1 MDPQIVNRTLDA
13 VYPVVFI
20 DAINIKVQRW
30 HLSEVYRQNVLCGTV
45 GNCLTRTSS
54 AQTGRISRIV
64 SLTAVAIVAVVA
76 LLAPLSVRVFRLP
89 VPAIVLEILLGVIV
103 GPQVLGWVSMDAA
116 LQVLSTIGLS
126 FLLLLAGLE
135 IEVRRLRGPL
145 LRRASGAFVVSFALA
160 VAMGVALGM
169 SGLAQSPVLMAV
181 ILSATGL
188 GIILPVL
195 KDAGIVETRAGQ
207 VIVAGASIAEVVP
220 IVLLSLLFSEDT
232 SVGIG
237 ARLTLLAAFL
247 GFTGVVIVVVL
258 GLERARTVCKTL
270 LDLQDTTAEIRVR
283 GTMALLLVFASLA
296 AAFGLESILGAFLAG
311 AALTLLDRDDDM
323 THTQFYTK
331 LHAVGFGV
339 FIPFF
344 FVATGVSLDVRALLD
359 HASSLAKIPVF
370 VVALLIVRALPAV
383 FYRPLLGHRRNVLAA
398 GLLQATSL
406 SIPVV
411 AGGIGV
417 ELGLLEPANFAALVA
432 AGLLSV
438 IVFPRLAVLLLTRGA
453 TESGPSDVCADDG
466 TNDGRCP
473 PVEPSREN
481 DDHPRPSP

>member
-1 MDPQIVNRTLDA
+1 M
-13 VYPVVFI
+13 
-20 DAINIKVQRW
+20 
-30 HLSEVYRQNVLCGTV
+30 
-45 GNCLTRTSS
+45 
-54 AQTGRISRIV
+54 
-64 SLTAVAIVAVVA
+64 VAIVSVIA
-76 LLAPLSVRVFRLP
+76 LLSPLSVKVLRLP

-103 GPQVLGWVSMDAA
+103 GPQVLGWVHMDAA

-135 IEVRRLRGPL
+135 IDVRQLRGPL

-160 VAMGVALGM
+160 VVVGVGLGM
-169 SGLAQSPVLMAV
+169 MGLAQSPLLMAV

-207 VIVAGASIAEVVP
+207 VIVAGASIAEIVP

-232 SVGIG
+232 SVGVG
-237 ARLTLLAAFL
+237 AKLTLLAAFL

-258 GLERARTVCKTL
+258 GLERARTVCRTL

-296 AAFGLESILGAFLAG
+296 SAFGLESILGAFLAG

-344 FVATGVSLDVRALLD
+344 FVATGVSLDVRALFD
-359 HASSLAKIPVF
+359 DVSSLAKIPVF
-370 VVALLIVRALPAV
+370 VAALLIVRALPAI
-383 FYRPLLGHRRNVLAA
+383 FYRPLLGGSRDILAA

-417 ELGLLEPANFAALVA
+417 ELGLLQPANYAALVA

-438 IVFPRLAVLLLTRGA
+438 IVFPRLAVLLLARGA
-453 TESGPSDVCADDG
+453 NESALPDVGADDSPNG
-466 TNDGRCP
+466 GCSP
-473 PVEPSREN
+473 PVEPRRES
-481 DDHPRPSP
+481 DDQPRPST

>member
-1 MDPQIVNRTLDA
+1 M
-13 VYPVVFI
+13 
-20 DAINIKVQRW
+20 
-30 HLSEVYRQNVLCGTV
+30 
-45 GNCLTRTSS
+45 
-54 AQTGRISRIV
+54 
-64 SLTAVAIVAVVA
+64 TAVAIVSVVA
-76 LLAPLSVRVFRLP
+76 LLAPLSVRVLRLP

-103 GPQVLGWVSMDAA
+103 GPQVLGWVHMDAA
-116 LQVLSTIGLS
+116 LVVLSTIGLS

-135 IEVRRLRGPL
+135 IDVRHLRGPL

-160 VAMGVALGM
+160 VAVGVGLGM
-169 SGLAQSPVLMAV
+169 LGLAQSPVLIAV

-220 IVLLSLLFSEDT
+220 IVLLSLLFSEDP
-232 SVGIG
+232 SVGVG
-237 ARLTLLAAFL
+237 AKLTLLAAFL
-247 GFTGVVIVVVL
+247 GFTGVVIAVVL
-258 GLERARTVCKTL
+258 GLERARTVCRTL

-283 GTMALLLVFASLA
+283 GTVALLLVFASLA
-296 AAFGLESILGAFLAG
+296 SAFGLESILGAFLAG

-323 THTQFYTK
+323 THTQLYTK

-344 FVATGVSLDVRALLD
+344 FVATGVSLDVRALMD
-359 HASSLAKIPVF
+359 HGSSLVKIPLF
-370 VVALLIVRALPAV
+370 VVALLVVRALPAIL
-383 FYRPLLGHRRNVLAA
+383 YRPLLGSGRDVLAA

-406 SIPVV
+406 SIPLV

-417 ELGLLEPANFAALVA
+417 ELGLLQPANYAALVA

-438 IVFPRLAVLLLTRGA
+438 VIFPRLAVLLLERSA
-453 TESGPSDVCADDG
+453 KESA
-466 TNDGRCP
+466 P
-473 PVEPSREN
+473 P
-481 DDHPRPSP
+481 DHSP

>member
-1 MDPQIVNRTLDA
+1 M
-13 VYPVVFI
+13 
-20 DAINIKVQRW
+20 
-30 HLSEVYRQNVLCGTV
+30 
-45 GNCLTRTSS
+45 
-54 AQTGRISRIV
+54 
-64 SLTAVAIVAVVA
+64 TAVALVSVVA
-76 LLAPLSVRVFRLP
+76 LVSPLSVRLLRLP
-89 VPAIVLEILLGVIV
+89 LPAIVLEILLGVIV
-103 GPQVLGWVSMDAA
+103 GPQMLGWVHMDAE

-135 IEVRRLRGPL
+135 IDVRQLRGPV
-145 LRRASGAFVVSFALA
+145 LRRASGAFVVSFVLA
-160 VAMGVALGM
+160 VAVGAGLGIL
-169 SGLAQSPVLMAV
+169 GLARSPVLMAV

-207 VIVAGASIAEVVP
+207 VIVAGASIAEIVP
-220 IVLLSLLFSEDT
+220 IILLSLLFSEDT
-232 SVGIG
+232 SAGLGVK
-237 ARLTLLAAFL
+237 LTLLAAFL
-247 GFTGVVIVVVL
+247 GFTGAVIVVVL
-258 GLERARTVCKTL
+258 GLERAHTVCKTL

-283 GTMALLLVFASLA
+283 GTVALLLVFASLA
-296 AAFGLESILGAFLAG
+296 TAFGLESILGAFLAG

-344 FVATGVSLDVRALLD
+344 FVATGVSLDVRALVD
-359 HASSLAKIPVF
+359 QVSSLAKIPVF
-370 VVALLIVRALPAV
+370 LVALLVVRALPAI
-383 FYRPLLGHRRNVLAA
+383 FYRPLLGHRRDVVAV

-417 ELGLLEPANFAALVA
+417 ELGLMQPANYAALVA

-438 IVFPRLAVLLLTRGA
+438 IAFPRLAVLLLARGA
-453 TESGPSDVCADDG
+453 KETELPGVRASDSLTG
-466 TNDGRCP
+466 GRCP
-473 PVEPSREN
+473 PVEPSREG
-481 DDHPRPSP
+481 DDRPHPGP

>member
-1 MDPQIVNRTLDA
+1 MEPCRQL
-13 VYPVVFI
+13 YFE
-20 DAINIKVQRW
+20 VQYAHR
-30 HLSEVYRQNVLCGTV
+30 SCGTA
-45 GNCLTRTSS
+45 RKDP
-54 AQTGRISRIV
+54 RIV
-64 SLTAVAIVAVVA
+64 SLTVVAIVAVVA
-76 LLAPLSVRVFRLP
+76 LLSPLSVKVLRLP

-103 GPQVLGWVSMDAA
+103 GPQVLGWVHMDAA

-135 IEVRRLRGPL
+135 IDVRQLKGPV
-145 LRRASGAFVVSFALA
+145 LRRASGAFVVSFVLA
-160 VAMGVALGM
+160 VAVGVGLGM
-169 SGLAQSPVLMAV
+169 LGLARSPVLMAV

-207 VIVAGASIAEVVP
+207 VIVAGASIAEIVP
-220 IVLLSLLFSEDT
+220 IILLSLLFSEDT
-232 SVGIG
+232 SAGVG
-237 ARLTLLAAFL
+237 AKLTLLAAFL
-247 GFTGVVIVVVL
+247 GFTGAVIVVVL
-258 GLERARTVCKTL
+258 GLERAHTVCKTL

-283 GTMALLLVFASLA
+283 GTVALLLVFASLA
-296 AAFGLESILGAFLAG
+296 TAFGLESILGAFLAG
-311 AALTLLDRDDDM
+311 AALTMLDRDDDM

-344 FVATGVSLDVRALLD
+344 FVATGVSLDVRALVD
-359 HASSLAKIPVF
+359 QVSSLAKIPVF
-370 VVALLIVRALPAV
+370 LVALLVVRALPAV
-383 FYRPLLGHRRNVLAA
+383 FYRPLLGQSRDVVAV

-417 ELGLLEPANFAALVA
+417 ELGLMQPANYAALVA

-438 IVFPRLAVLLLTRGA
+438 IVFPRLAVLLLARGTKEPA
-453 TESGPSDVCADDG
+453 PSDVRAHDDL
-466 TNDGRCP
+466 DDA
-473 PVEPSREN
+473 VEPSREI
-481 DDHPRPSP
+481 DDRPRPNP

>member
-1 MDPQIVNRTLDA
+1 MDTYLSAHFAWGTAR
-13 VYPVVFI
+13 
-20 DAINIKVQRW
+20 KVP
-30 HLSEVYRQNVLCGTV
+30 H
-45 GNCLTRTSS
+45 
-54 AQTGRISRIV
+54 IV
-64 SLTAVAIVAVVA
+64 SLTAVAIVSVVA
-76 LLAPLSVRVFRLP
+76 LLAPLSVRVFRLA
-89 VPAIVLEILLGVIV
+89 VPAIVLEILLGIIL
-103 GPQVLGWVSMDAA
+103 GPQVLGWLHMDAA
-116 LQVLSTIGLS
+116 LQVMSTIGLS

-135 IEVRRLRGPL
+135 IDVRLLRGAL
-145 LRRASGAFVVSFALA
+145 LRRAAGAFAVSFALA
-160 VAMGVALGM
+160 VGVGVSLGM
-169 SGLAQSPVLMAV
+169 LGLARSPVLMAL

-232 SVGIG
+232 SVGLG

-247 GFTGVVIVVVL
+247 GFTGVVITVVL
-258 GLERARTVCKTL
+258 GLERARTLCKTM

-296 AAFGLESILGAFLAG
+296 TAFGLESILGAFLAG
-311 AALTLLDRDDDM
+311 TALTLLDRDDDM

-344 FVATGVSLDVRALLD
+344 FVATGVSLDIRALVD

-370 VVALLIVRALPAV
+370 LVALLIVRALPAIV
-383 FYRPLLGHRRNVLAA
+383 YRPLLAGGRDVLAA

-417 ELGLLEPANFAALVA
+417 ELGLLEPANYAALVA

-438 IVFPRLAVLLLTRGA
+438 IVFPRLAVFLLARGA
-453 TESGPSDVCADDG
+453 EASAPGVRADGSLSGDD
-466 TNDGRCP
+466 R
-473 PVEPSREN
+473 
-481 DDHPRPSP
+481 PRPGP

>member
-1 MDPQIVNRTLDA
+1 MEPCRQL
-13 VYPVVFI
+13 YFE
-20 DAINIKVQRW
+20 VQYAHR
-30 HLSEVYRQNVLCGTV
+30 SCGTA
-45 GNCLTRTSS
+45 RKDPH
-54 AQTGRISRIV
+54 IV
-64 SLTAVAIVAVVA
+64 SLTVVAIVAVVA
-76 LLAPLSVRVFRLP
+76 LLSPLSVKVLRLP

-103 GPQVLGWVSMDAA
+103 GPQVLGWVHMDAA

-135 IEVRRLRGPL
+135 IDVRQLKGPV
-145 LRRASGAFVVSFALA
+145 LRRASGAFVVSFVLA
-160 VAMGVALGM
+160 VAVGVGLGM
-169 SGLAQSPVLMAV
+169 LGLARSPVLMAV

-207 VIVAGASIAEVVP
+207 VIVAGASIAEIVP
-220 IVLLSLLFSEDT
+220 IILLSLLFSEDT
-232 SVGIG
+232 SAGVG
-237 ARLTLLAAFL
+237 AKLTLLAAFL
-247 GFTGVVIVVVL
+247 GFTGAVIVVVL
-258 GLERARTVCKTL
+258 GLERAHTVCKTL

-283 GTMALLLVFASLA
+283 GTVALLLVFASLA
-296 AAFGLESILGAFLAG
+296 TAFGLESILGAFLAG
-311 AALTLLDRDDDM
+311 AALTMLDRDDDM

-344 FVATGVSLDVRALLD
+344 FVATGVSLDVRALVD
-359 HASSLAKIPVF
+359 QVSSLAKIPVF
-370 VVALLIVRALPAV
+370 LVALLVVRALPAV
-383 FYRPLLGHRRNVLAA
+383 FYRPLLGQSRDVVAV

-417 ELGLLEPANFAALVA
+417 ELGLMQPANYAALVA

-438 IVFPRLAVLLLTRGA
+438 IVFPRLAVLLLARGTKEPA
-453 TESGPSDVCADDG
+453 PSDVRAHDDL
-466 TNDGRCP
+466 DDA
-473 PVEPSREN
+473 VEPSREI
-481 DDHPRPSP
+481 DDRPRPNP

>member
-1 MDPQIVNRTLDA
+1 MDPQIFNRTLDA

-30 HLSEVYRQNVLCGTV
+30 HLSEVYRQNVLHGTV
-45 GNCLTRTSS
+45 GNCLTRTST

-135 IEVRRLRGPL
+135 IDVRRLRGPL

-359 HASSLAKIPVF
+359 HVSSLAKIPVF

-411 AGGIGV
+411 AGGIAV
-417 ELGLLEPANFAALVA
+417 ELGLLEQANYAALVA

-453 TESGPSDVCADDG
+453 TESGPSDVGA
-466 TNDGRCP
+466 NDGRCP

>member
-1 MDPQIVNRTLDA
+1 M
-13 VYPVVFI
+13 
-20 DAINIKVQRW
+20 
-30 HLSEVYRQNVLCGTV
+30 
-45 GNCLTRTSS
+45 
-54 AQTGRISRIV
+54 
-64 SLTAVAIVAVVA
+64 TAVALVSVVA
-76 LLAPLSVRVFRLP
+76 LVSPLSVRLLRLP
-89 VPAIVLEILLGVIV
+89 LPAIVLEILLGVIV
-103 GPQVLGWVSMDAA
+103 GPQILGWVHMDAA

-135 IEVRRLRGPL
+135 IDVRQLRGPV
-145 LRRASGAFVVSFALA
+145 LRRASGAFVVSFVLA
-160 VAMGVALGM
+160 VAVGAGLGIL
-169 SGLAQSPVLMAV
+169 GLARSPVLMAV

-207 VIVAGASIAEVVP
+207 VIVAGASIAEIVP
-220 IVLLSLLFSEDT
+220 IILLSLLFSEDT
-232 SVGIG
+232 SAGLGVK
-237 ARLTLLAAFL
+237 LTLLAAFL
-247 GFTGVVIVVVL
+247 GFTGAVIVVVL
-258 GLERARTVCKTL
+258 GLERAHTVCKTL

-283 GTMALLLVFASLA
+283 GTVALLLVFASLA
-296 AAFGLESILGAFLAG
+296 TAFGLESILGAFLAG

-344 FVATGVSLDVRALLD
+344 FVATGVSLDVRALVD
-359 HASSLAKIPVF
+359 QVSSLAKIPVF
-370 VVALLIVRALPAV
+370 LVALLVVRALPAI
-383 FYRPLLGHRRNVLAA
+383 FYRPLLGHRRDVVAV

-417 ELGLLEPANFAALVA
+417 ELGLMQPANYAALVA

-438 IVFPRLAVLLLTRGA
+438 IAFPRLAVLLLARGA
-453 TESGPSDVCADDG
+453 KETELPGVRASDSLTG
-466 TNDGRCP
+466 GRCP
-473 PVEPSREN
+473 PVEPSREG
-481 DDHPRPSP
+481 DDRPHPGP

>member
-1 MDPQIVNRTLDA
+1 M
-13 VYPVVFI
+13 
-20 DAINIKVQRW
+20 
-30 HLSEVYRQNVLCGTV
+30 
-45 GNCLTRTSS
+45 
-54 AQTGRISRIV
+54 
-64 SLTAVAIVAVVA
+64 
-76 LLAPLSVRVFRLP
+76 
-89 VPAIVLEILLGVIV
+89 
-103 GPQVLGWVSMDAA
+103 LGWVHMDAA

-135 IEVRRLRGPL
+135 IDVRQLRGPV
-145 LRRASGAFVVSFALA
+145 LRRASGAFVVSFVLA
-160 VAMGVALGM
+160 VAVGAGLGIL
-169 SGLAQSPVLMAV
+169 GLARSPVLMAV

-207 VIVAGASIAEVVP
+207 VIVAGASIAEIVP
-220 IVLLSLLFSEDT
+220 IILLSLLFSEDT
-232 SVGIG
+232 SAGLGVK
-237 ARLTLLAAFL
+237 LTLLAAFL
-247 GFTGVVIVVVL
+247 GFTGAVIVVVL
-258 GLERARTVCKTL
+258 GLERAHTVCKTL

-283 GTMALLLVFASLA
+283 GTVALLLVFASLA
-296 AAFGLESILGAFLAG
+296 TAFGLESILGAFLAG

-344 FVATGVSLDVRALLD
+344 FVATGVSLDVRALVD
-359 HASSLAKIPVF
+359 QVSSLAKIPVF
-370 VVALLIVRALPAV
+370 LVALLVVRALPAI
-383 FYRPLLGHRRNVLAA
+383 FYRPLLGHRRDVVAV

-417 ELGLLEPANFAALVA
+417 ELGLMQPANYAALVA

-438 IVFPRLAVLLLTRGA
+438 IAFPRLAVLLLARGA
-453 TESGPSDVCADDG
+453 KETELPGVRASDSLTG
-466 TNDGRCP
+466 GRCP
-473 PVEPSREN
+473 PVEPSREG
-481 DDHPRPSP
+481 DDRPHPGP

>member
-1 MDPQIVNRTLDA
+1 M
-13 VYPVVFI
+13 
-20 DAINIKVQRW
+20 
-30 HLSEVYRQNVLCGTV
+30 
-45 GNCLTRTSS
+45 
-54 AQTGRISRIV
+54 
-64 SLTAVAIVAVVA
+64 VAIVAVVA
-76 LLAPLSVRVFRLP
+76 LLSPLSVKVLRLP

-103 GPQVLGWVSMDAA
+103 GPQVLGWVHMDAA

-135 IEVRRLRGPL
+135 IDVRQLKGPV
-145 LRRASGAFVVSFALA
+145 LRRASGAFVVSFVLA
-160 VAMGVALGM
+160 VAVGVGLGM
-169 SGLAQSPVLMAV
+169 LGLARSPVLMAV

-207 VIVAGASIAEVVP
+207 VIVAGASIAEIVP
-220 IVLLSLLFSEDT
+220 IILLSLLFSEDT
-232 SVGIG
+232 SAGVG
-237 ARLTLLAAFL
+237 AKLTLLAAFL
-247 GFTGVVIVVVL
+247 GFTGAVIVVVL
-258 GLERARTVCKTL
+258 GLERAHTVCKTL

-283 GTMALLLVFASLA
+283 GTVALLLVFASLA
-296 AAFGLESILGAFLAG
+296 TAFGLESILGAFLAG
-311 AALTLLDRDDDM
+311 AALTMLDRDDDM

-344 FVATGVSLDVRALLD
+344 FVATGVSLDVRALVD
-359 HASSLAKIPVF
+359 QVSSLAKIPVF
-370 VVALLIVRALPAV
+370 LIALLVVRALPAV
-383 FYRPLLGHRRNVLAA
+383 FYRPLLGQSRDVVAV

-417 ELGLLEPANFAALVA
+417 ELGLMQPANYAALVA

-438 IVFPRLAVLLLTRGA
+438 IVFPRLAVLLLERGTKEPA
-453 TESGPSDVCADDG
+453 PSDVRAHDGLDDAV
-466 TNDGRCP
+466 DPR
-473 PVEPSREN
+473 RES
-481 DDHPRPSP
+481 DDRPRPNP

>member
-1 MDPQIVNRTLDA
+1 M
-13 VYPVVFI
+13 
-20 DAINIKVQRW
+20 
-30 HLSEVYRQNVLCGTV
+30 
-45 GNCLTRTSS
+45 
-54 AQTGRISRIV
+54 
-64 SLTAVAIVAVVA
+64 TAVAIVSVVA
-76 LLAPLSVRVFRLP
+76 LLSPLGVRVLRLP

-135 IEVRRLRGPL
+135 IDVHQLRGPL

-160 VAMGVALGM
+160 VAVGVGLGM
-169 SGLAQSPVLMAV
+169 LGLARSPVLMAV

-232 SVGIG
+232 SVGVG
-237 ARLTLLAAFL
+237 ARLTLMAAFL
-247 GFTGVVIVVVL
+247 GFTGVVIAVVL
-258 GLERARTVCKTL
+258 GLERARTFCKTL

-296 AAFGLESILGAFLAG
+296 SAFGLESILGAFLAG

-344 FVATGVSLDVRALLD
+344 FVATGVSLDVRALID
-359 HASSLAKIPVF
+359 HVSSLAKIPVF
-370 VVALLIVRALPAV
+370 VVALLVVRALPAI
-383 FYRPLLGHRRNVLAA
+383 FYRPLLGHSRDVLAA

-417 ELGLLEPANFAALVA
+417 ELGLLQPANYAALVA

-438 IVFPRLAVLLLTRGA
+438 IAFPRLAVLLLARGA
-453 TESGPSDVCADDG
+453 KESAPSDACADDSLNG
-466 TNDGRCP
+466 GRCP

-481 DDHPRPSP
+481 DDRPRPSP

>member
-1 MDPQIVNRTLDA
+1 MQYSTLPGLNRGGSD
-13 VYPVVFI
+13 
-20 DAINIKVQRW
+20 
-30 HLSEVYRQNVLCGTV
+30 
-45 GNCLTRTSS
+45 
-54 AQTGRISRIV
+54 IV
-64 SLTAVAIVAVVA
+64 SLTAVAIVSVVA
-76 LLAPLSVRVFRLP
+76 LLSPLSVRALRLP

-103 GPQVLGWVSMDAA
+103 GPQVLGWVHMDAA
-116 LQVLSTIGLS
+116 LQVMSTIGLS

-135 IEVRRLRGPL
+135 IDVRQLRGPL
-145 LRRASGAFVVSFALA
+145 LRRASGAFVLSFALA
-160 VAMGVALGM
+160 MAVGVGLGM

-207 VIVAGASIAEVVP
+207 VIVAGASIAELVP

-232 SVGIG
+232 SVGVG

-247 GFTGVVIVVVL
+247 GFTGVVIAVVL
-258 GLERARTVCKTL
+258 GLERVHILCRTL

-283 GTMALLLVFASLA
+283 GTVALLLVFASLA
-296 AAFGLESILGAFLAG
+296 SAFGLESILGAFLAG

-344 FVATGVSLDVRALLD
+344 FISTGVSLDVRALVED
-359 HASSLAKIPVF
+359 VSSLAKIPVF
-370 VVALLIVRALPAV
+370 VAALLIVRALPAIC
-383 FYRPLLGHRRNVLAA
+383 YRPLLGSRRDVLAA

-417 ELGLLEPANFAALVA
+417 ELGLLQPANYAALVA

-438 IVFPRLAVLLLTRGA
+438 IVFPRVAVVLLARGA
-453 TESGPSDVCADDG
+453 RKSAPSDLGAD
-466 TNDGRCP
+466 
-473 PVEPSREN
+473 E
-481 DDHPRPSP
+481 

>member
-1 MDPQIVNRTLDA
+1 M
-13 VYPVVFI
+13 
-20 DAINIKVQRW
+20 
-30 HLSEVYRQNVLCGTV
+30 
-45 GNCLTRTSS
+45 
-54 AQTGRISRIV
+54 
-64 SLTAVAIVAVVA
+64 A
-76 LLAPLSVRVFRLP
+76 LLSPLSVKVLRLP

-103 GPQVLGWVSMDAA
+103 GPQVLGWVHMDAA

-135 IEVRRLRGPL
+135 IDVRQLKGPV
-145 LRRASGAFVVSFALA
+145 LRRASGAFVVSFVLA
-160 VAMGVALGM
+160 VAVGVGLGM
-169 SGLAQSPVLMAV
+169 LGLARSPVLMAV

-207 VIVAGASIAEVVP
+207 VIVAGASIAEIVP
-220 IVLLSLLFSEDT
+220 IILLSLLFSEDT
-232 SVGIG
+232 SAGVG
-237 ARLTLLAAFL
+237 AKLTLLAAFL
-247 GFTGVVIVVVL
+247 GFTGAVIVVVL
-258 GLERARTVCKTL
+258 GLERAHTVCKTL

-283 GTMALLLVFASLA
+283 GTVALLLVFASLA
-296 AAFGLESILGAFLAG
+296 TAFGLESILGAFLAG
-311 AALTLLDRDDDM
+311 AALTMLDRDDDM

-344 FVATGVSLDVRALLD
+344 FVATGVSLDVRALVD
-359 HASSLAKIPVF
+359 QVSSLAKIPVF
-370 VVALLIVRALPAV
+370 LVALLVVRALPAV
-383 FYRPLLGHRRNVLAA
+383 FYRPLLGQSRDVVAV

-417 ELGLLEPANFAALVA
+417 ELGLMQPANYAALVA

-438 IVFPRLAVLLLTRGA
+438 IVFPRLAVLLLARGTKEPA
-453 TESGPSDVCADDG
+453 PSDVRAHDDL
-466 TNDGRCP
+466 DDA
-473 PVEPSREN
+473 VEPSRGI
-481 DDHPRPSP
+481 DDRPRPNP

>member
-1 MDPQIVNRTLDA
+1 
-13 VYPVVFI
+13 
-20 DAINIKVQRW
+20 
-30 HLSEVYRQNVLCGTV
+30 
-45 GNCLTRTSS
+45 
-54 AQTGRISRIV
+54 
-64 SLTAVAIVAVVA
+64 
-76 LLAPLSVRVFRLP
+76 

-103 GPQVLGWVSMDAA
+103 GPQVLGWVHMDAA
-116 LQVLSTIGLS
+116 LVVLSTIGLS

-135 IEVRRLRGPL
+135 IDVRHLRGPL

-160 VAMGVALGM
+160 VAVGVGLGM
-169 SGLAQSPVLMAV
+169 LGLAQSPVLIAV

-220 IVLLSLLFSEDT
+220 IVLLSLLFSEDP
-232 SVGIG
+232 SVGVG
-237 ARLTLLAAFL
+237 AKLTLLAAFL
-247 GFTGVVIVVVL
+247 GFAGVVIAVVL
-258 GLERARTVCKTL
+258 GLERARTVCRTL

-283 GTMALLLVFASLA
+283 GTVALLLVFASLA
-296 AAFGLESILGAFLAG
+296 SAFGLESILGAFLAG

-323 THTQFYTK
+323 THTQLYTK

-344 FVATGVSLDVRALLD
+344 FVATGVSLDVRALMD
-359 HASSLAKIPVF
+359 HGSSLVKIPLF
-370 VVALLIVRALPAV
+370 VVALLVVRALPAIL
-383 FYRPLLGHRRNVLAA
+383 YRPLLGSGRDVLAA

-406 SIPVV
+406 SIPLV

-417 ELGLLEPANFAALVA
+417 ELGLLQPANYAALVA

-438 IVFPRLAVLLLTRGA
+438 VIFPRLAVLLLERSA
-453 TESGPSDVCADDG
+453 KESA
-466 TNDGRCP
+466 P
-473 PVEPSREN
+473 P
-481 DDHPRPSP
+481 DHSP

>member
-1 MDPQIVNRTLDA
+1 M
-13 VYPVVFI
+13 
-20 DAINIKVQRW
+20 
-30 HLSEVYRQNVLCGTV
+30 
-45 GNCLTRTSS
+45 TS
-54 AQTGRISRIV
+54 
-64 SLTAVAIVAVVA
+64 VAIVAVIA
-76 LLAPLSVRVFRLP
+76 LLSPLGVRVLRLP
-89 VPAIVLEILLGVIV
+89 LPAIVLEIMFGVIV
-103 GPQVLGWVSMDAA
+103 GPQLLGWVSMDAA

-135 IEVRRLRGPL
+135 IDVRGVRGPL
-145 LRRASGAFVVSFALA
+145 LRRASGAFALSFGLA
-160 VAMGVALGM
+160 VALGVGLGM
-169 SGLAQSPVLMAV
+169 LGLAQSPVLMAV

-188 GIILPVL
+188 GVILPVL

-232 SVGIG
+232 SVGVG
-237 ARLTLLAAFL
+237 AKLTLLAAFL
-247 GFTGVVIVVVL
+247 GFTAAVITVVL
-258 GLERARTVCKTL
+258 GLQRARTLCRTL

-283 GTMALLLVFASLA
+283 GTVALLLVFVSLA
-296 AAFGLESILGAFLAG
+296 SAFGLEAILGAFLAG

-323 THTQFYTK
+323 THTQFHTK

-344 FVATGVSLDVRALLD
+344 FVATGVSLDVRALVD
-359 HASSLAKIPVF
+359 HVSSLAQIPIF
-370 VVALLIVRALPAV
+370 LVALLIVRALPAI
-383 FYRPLLGHRRNVLAA
+383 FYRPLLGSSRQVLAA

-417 ELGLLEPANFAALVA
+417 ELGLMQPANYAALVA

-438 IVFPRLAVLLLTRGA
+438 IAFPRLAVVLLARGA
-453 TESGPSDVCADDG
+453 KDRIPSDLCADDG
-466 TNDGRCP
+466 LDIGECP
-473 PVEPSREN
+473 PAKLGPEAE
-481 DDHPRPSP
+481 DQPRPSP

>member
-1 MDPQIVNRTLDA
+1 
-13 VYPVVFI
+13 
-20 DAINIKVQRW
+20 
-30 HLSEVYRQNVLCGTV
+30 
-45 GNCLTRTSS
+45 
-54 AQTGRISRIV
+54 
-64 SLTAVAIVAVVA
+64 
-76 LLAPLSVRVFRLP
+76 

-135 IEVRRLRGPL
+135 IDVRHLRGPL
-145 LRRASGAFVVSFALA
+145 LRRVSGAFVVSFALA
-160 VAMGVALGM
+160 VAVGVALGM
-169 SGLAQSPVLMAV
+169 LGLAGSPVLMAV

-232 SVGIG
+232 SVGVG
-237 ARLTLLAAFL
+237 ARLTLMAAFL
-247 GFTGVVIVVVL
+247 GFTGVVIAVVL
-258 GLERARTVCKTL
+258 GLERARTFCKTL

-283 GTMALLLVFASLA
+283 GTVALLLVFASLA
-296 AAFGLESILGAFLAG
+296 SAFGLESILGAFLAG
-311 AALTLLDRDDDM
+311 AALALLDRDDDM

-344 FVATGVSLDVRALLD
+344 FVAIGVSLDVRALLD
-359 HASSLAKIPVF
+359 DVSSLAKIPVF
-370 VVALLIVRALPAV
+370 VVALLIVRAVPAI
-383 FYRPLLGHRRNVLAA
+383 FYRPLLGGSRDVLAA

-417 ELGLLEPANFAALVA
+417 ELGLLQPANYAALVA

-438 IVFPRLAVLLLTRGA
+438 IAFPRLAVLLLGRGA
-453 TESGPSDVCADDG
+453 KESAPSGVCAG
-466 TNDGRCP
+466 
-473 PVEPSREN
+473 EPCG
-481 DDHPRPSP
+481 

>member
-1 MDPQIVNRTLDA
+1 M
-13 VYPVVFI
+13 
-20 DAINIKVQRW
+20 
-30 HLSEVYRQNVLCGTV
+30 
-45 GNCLTRTSS
+45 
-54 AQTGRISRIV
+54 
-64 SLTAVAIVAVVA
+64 
-76 LLAPLSVRVFRLP
+76 LAPLSVRVLRLP

-103 GPQVLGWVSMDAA
+103 GPQVLGWVHMDAA
-116 LQVLSTIGLS
+116 LVVLSTIGLS

-135 IEVRRLRGPL
+135 IDVRHLRGPL

-160 VAMGVALGM
+160 VAVGVGLGM
-169 SGLAQSPVLMAV
+169 LGLAQSPVLIAV

-220 IVLLSLLFSEDT
+220 IVLLSLLFSEDP
-232 SVGIG
+232 SVGVG
-237 ARLTLLAAFL
+237 AKLTLLAAFL
-247 GFTGVVIVVVL
+247 GFAGVVIAVVL
-258 GLERARTVCKTL
+258 GLERARTVCRTL

-283 GTMALLLVFASLA
+283 GTVALLLVFASLA
-296 AAFGLESILGAFLAG
+296 SAFGLESILGAFLAG

-323 THTQFYTK
+323 THTQLYTK

-344 FVATGVSLDVRALLD
+344 FVATGVSLDVRALMD
-359 HASSLAKIPVF
+359 HGSSLVKIPLF
-370 VVALLIVRALPAV
+370 VVALLVVRALPAIL
-383 FYRPLLGHRRNVLAA
+383 YRPLLGSGRDVLAA

-406 SIPVV
+406 SIPLV

-417 ELGLLEPANFAALVA
+417 ELGLLQPANYAALVA

-438 IVFPRLAVLLLTRGA
+438 VIFPRLAVLLLERSA
-453 TESGPSDVCADDG
+453 KESA
-466 TNDGRCP
+466 P
-473 PVEPSREN
+473 P
-481 DDHPRPSP
+481 DHSP

>member
-1 MDPQIVNRTLDA
+1 
-13 VYPVVFI
+13 
-20 DAINIKVQRW
+20 
-30 HLSEVYRQNVLCGTV
+30 
-45 GNCLTRTSS
+45 
-54 AQTGRISRIV
+54 
-64 SLTAVAIVAVVA
+64 
-76 LLAPLSVRVFRLP
+76 LLAPLSVRVLRLP

-103 GPQVLGWVSMDAA
+103 GPQVLGWVHMDAA
-116 LQVLSTIGLS
+116 LVVLSTIGLS

-135 IEVRRLRGPL
+135 IDVRHLRGPL

-160 VAMGVALGM
+160 VAVGVGLGM
-169 SGLAQSPVLMAV
+169 LGLAQSPVLIAV

-220 IVLLSLLFSEDT
+220 IVLLSLLFSEDP
-232 SVGIG
+232 SVGVG
-237 ARLTLLAAFL
+237 AKLTLLAAFL
-247 GFTGVVIVVVL
+247 GFAGVVIAVVL
-258 GLERARTVCKTL
+258 GLERARTVCRTL

-283 GTMALLLVFASLA
+283 GTVALLLVFASLA
-296 AAFGLESILGAFLAG
+296 SAFGLESILGAFLAG

-323 THTQFYTK
+323 THTQLYTK

-344 FVATGVSLDVRALLD
+344 FVATGVSLDVRALMD
-359 HASSLAKIPVF
+359 HGSSLVKIPLF
-370 VVALLIVRALPAV
+370 VVALLVVRALPAIL
-383 FYRPLLGHRRNVLAA
+383 YRPLLGSGRDVLAA

-406 SIPVV
+406 SIPLV

-417 ELGLLEPANFAALVA
+417 ELGLLQPANYAALVA

-438 IVFPRLAVLLLTRGA
+438 VIFPRLAVLLLERSA
-453 TESGPSDVCADDG
+453 KESA
-466 TNDGRCP
+466 P
-473 PVEPSREN
+473 P
-481 DDHPRPSP
+481 DHSP

>member
-1 MDPQIVNRTLDA
+1 M
-13 VYPVVFI
+13 
-20 DAINIKVQRW
+20 
-30 HLSEVYRQNVLCGTV
+30 
-45 GNCLTRTSS
+45 
-54 AQTGRISRIV
+54 
-64 SLTAVAIVAVVA
+64 VAIVSVVA
-76 LLAPLSVRVFRLP
+76 LLSPLSVKVLRLP

-103 GPQVLGWVSMDAA
+103 GPQVLGWVHMDAA

-135 IEVRRLRGPL
+135 IDVRRLKGPL

-160 VAMGVALGM
+160 VAVGVGLGTL
-169 SGLAQSPVLMAV
+169 GLARSPVLMAV

-207 VIVAGASIAEVVP
+207 LIVAGASIAELVP
-220 IVLLSLLFSEDT
+220 IILLSLLFSEDT
-232 SVGIG
+232 SAGVG
-237 ARLTLLAAFL
+237 AKLTLLAAFL
-247 GFTGVVIVVVL
+247 GFTGVVVAVVL
-258 GLERARTVCKTL
+258 GLERAHTVCKTL

-283 GTMALLLVFASLA
+283 GTVALLLVFAALA
-296 AAFGLESILGAFLAG
+296 TAFGLESILGAFLAG

-344 FVATGVSLDVRALLD
+344 FVATGVSLDVRGLVD
-359 HASSLAKIPVF
+359 HVSSLAKIPVF
-370 VVALLIVRALPAV
+370 VVALLVVRALPAML
-383 FYRPLLGHRRNVLAA
+383 YRPLLGHRRDIVAV

-417 ELGLLEPANFAALVA
+417 ELGLMQPANYAALVA

-438 IVFPRLAVLLLTRGA
+438 IVFPRLAVLLLARSA
-453 TESGPSDVCADDG
+453 EESAPSDVCADDG
-466 TNDGRCP
+466 LGGA
-473 PVEPSREN
+473 VEPSREN
-481 DDHPRPSP
+481 DDRPRPGP

>member
-1 MDPQIVNRTLDA
+1 M
-13 VYPVVFI
+13 
-20 DAINIKVQRW
+20 
-30 HLSEVYRQNVLCGTV
+30 
-45 GNCLTRTSS
+45 
-54 AQTGRISRIV
+54 V
-64 SLTAVAIVAVVA
+64 SLSVVAIVAVVA
-76 LLAPLSVRVFRLP
+76 LLSPLSVKVLRLP

-103 GPQVLGWVSMDAA
+103 GPQVLGWVHMDAA

-135 IEVRRLRGPL
+135 IDVRRLRGPV

-160 VAMGVALGM
+160 VAVGVGLGM
-169 SGLAQSPVLMAV
+169 LGLARSPVLMAV

-207 VIVAGASIAEVVP
+207 VIVAGASIAEIVP
-220 IVLLSLLFSEDT
+220 IILLSLLFSEDT
-232 SVGIG
+232 SAGVG
-237 ARLTLLAAFL
+237 AKLTLLAAFL
-247 GFTGVVIVVVL
+247 GFTGAVIVVVL
-258 GLERARTVCKTL
+258 GLERAHTVCKTL

-283 GTMALLLVFASLA
+283 GTVALLLVFAALA
-296 AAFGLESILGAFLAG
+296 TAFGLESILGAFLAG

-344 FVATGVSLDVRALLD
+344 FVATGVSLDVRALVD
-359 HASSLAKIPVF
+359 QVSSLAKIPVF
-370 VVALLIVRALPAV
+370 LIALLVVRALPAV
-383 FYRPLLGHRRNVLAA
+383 FYRPLLGHRRDVVAV

-417 ELGLLEPANFAALVA
+417 ELGLMQPANYAALVA

-438 IVFPRLAVLLLTRGA
+438 IVFPRLAVLLLARGTKEPA
-453 TESGPSDVCADDG
+453 PSDVRAHDDL
-466 TNDGRCP
+466 DDA
-473 PVEPSREN
+473 VEPSREI
-481 DDHPRPSP
+481 DDRPRPNP

>member
-1 MDPQIVNRTLDA
+1 M
-13 VYPVVFI
+13 
-20 DAINIKVQRW
+20 
-30 HLSEVYRQNVLCGTV
+30 
-45 GNCLTRTSS
+45 
-54 AQTGRISRIV
+54 
-64 SLTAVAIVAVVA
+64 TAVALVSVVA
-76 LLAPLSVRVFRLP
+76 LVSPLSVRLLRLP
-89 VPAIVLEILLGVIV
+89 LPAIVLEILLGVIV
-103 GPQVLGWVSMDAA
+103 GPQMLGWVHMDAA

-135 IEVRRLRGPL
+135 IDVRQLRGPV
-145 LRRASGAFVVSFALA
+145 LRRASGAFVVSFVLA
-160 VAMGVALGM
+160 VAVGAGLGIL
-169 SGLAQSPVLMAV
+169 GLARSPVLMAV

-207 VIVAGASIAEVVP
+207 VIVAGASIAEIVP
-220 IVLLSLLFSEDT
+220 IILLSLLFSEDT
-232 SVGIG
+232 SAGLGVK
-237 ARLTLLAAFL
+237 LTLLAAFL
-247 GFTGVVIVVVL
+247 GFTGAVIVVVL
-258 GLERARTVCKTL
+258 GLERAHTVCKTL

-283 GTMALLLVFASLA
+283 GTVALLLVFASLA
-296 AAFGLESILGAFLAG
+296 TAFGLESILGAFLAG

-344 FVATGVSLDVRALLD
+344 FVATGVSLDVRALVD
-359 HASSLAKIPVF
+359 QVSSLAKIPVF
-370 VVALLIVRALPAV
+370 LVALLVVRALPAI
-383 FYRPLLGHRRNVLAA
+383 FYRPLLGHRRDVVAV

-417 ELGLLEPANFAALVA
+417 ELGLMQPANYAALVA

-438 IVFPRLAVLLLTRGA
+438 IAFPRLAVLLLARGA
-453 TESGPSDVCADDG
+453 KETELPGVRASDSLTG
-466 TNDGRCP
+466 GRCP
-473 PVEPSREN
+473 PVEPSREG
-481 DDHPRPSP
+481 DDRPHPGP

>member
-1 MDPQIVNRTLDA
+1 M
-13 VYPVVFI
+13 
-20 DAINIKVQRW
+20 
-30 HLSEVYRQNVLCGTV
+30 S
-45 GNCLTRTSS
+45 
-54 AQTGRISRIV
+54 
-64 SLTAVAIVAVVA
+64 
-76 LLAPLSVRVFRLP
+76 PLSVRLLRLP
-89 VPAIVLEILLGVIV
+89 LPAIVLEILLGVIV
-103 GPQVLGWVSMDAA
+103 GPQMLGWVHMDAA

-135 IEVRRLRGPL
+135 IDVRQLRGPV
-145 LRRASGAFVVSFALA
+145 LRRASGAFVVSFVLA
-160 VAMGVALGM
+160 VAVGAGLGIL
-169 SGLAQSPVLMAV
+169 GLARSPVLMAV

-207 VIVAGASIAEVVP
+207 VIVAGASIAEIVP
-220 IVLLSLLFSEDT
+220 IILLSLLFSEDT
-232 SVGIG
+232 SAGLGVK
-237 ARLTLLAAFL
+237 LTLLAAFL
-247 GFTGVVIVVVL
+247 GFTGAVIVVVL
-258 GLERARTVCKTL
+258 GLERAHTVCKTL

-283 GTMALLLVFASLA
+283 GTVALLLVFASLA
-296 AAFGLESILGAFLAG
+296 TAFGLESILGAFLAG

-344 FVATGVSLDVRALLD
+344 FVATGVSLDVRALVD
-359 HASSLAKIPVF
+359 QVSSLAKIPVF
-370 VVALLIVRALPAV
+370 LVALLVVRALPAI
-383 FYRPLLGHRRNVLAA
+383 FYRPLLGHRRDVVAV

-417 ELGLLEPANFAALVA
+417 ELGLMQPANYAALVA

-438 IVFPRLAVLLLTRGA
+438 IAFPRLAVLLLARGA
-453 TESGPSDVCADDG
+453 KETELPGVRASDSLTG
-466 TNDGRCP
+466 GRCP
-473 PVEPSREN
+473 PVEPSREG
-481 DDHPRPSP
+481 DDRPHPGP

>member
-1 MDPQIVNRTLDA
+1 M
-13 VYPVVFI
+13 
-20 DAINIKVQRW
+20 
-30 HLSEVYRQNVLCGTV
+30 S
-45 GNCLTRTSS
+45 
-54 AQTGRISRIV
+54 
-64 SLTAVAIVAVVA
+64 
-76 LLAPLSVRVFRLP
+76 PLSVRLLRLP
-89 VPAIVLEILLGVIV
+89 LPAIVLEILLGVIV
-103 GPQVLGWVSMDAA
+103 GPQILGWVHMDAA

-135 IEVRRLRGPL
+135 IDVRQLRGPV
-145 LRRASGAFVVSFALA
+145 LRRASGAFVVSFVLA
-160 VAMGVALGM
+160 VAVGAGLGIL
-169 SGLAQSPVLMAV
+169 GLARSPVLMAV

-207 VIVAGASIAEVVP
+207 VIVAGASIAEIVP
-220 IVLLSLLFSEDT
+220 IILLSLLFSEDT
-232 SVGIG
+232 SAGLGVK
-237 ARLTLLAAFL
+237 LTLLAAFL
-247 GFTGVVIVVVL
+247 GFTGAVIVVVL
-258 GLERARTVCKTL
+258 GLERAHTVCKTL

-283 GTMALLLVFASLA
+283 GTVALLLVFASLA
-296 AAFGLESILGAFLAG
+296 TAFGLESILGAFLAG

-344 FVATGVSLDVRALLD
+344 FVATGVSLDVRALVD
-359 HASSLAKIPVF
+359 QVSSLAKIPVF
-370 VVALLIVRALPAV
+370 LVALLVVRALPAI
-383 FYRPLLGHRRNVLAA
+383 FYRPLLGHRRDVVAV

-417 ELGLLEPANFAALVA
+417 ELGLMQPANYAALVA

-438 IVFPRLAVLLLTRGA
+438 IAFPRLAVLLLARGA
-453 TESGPSDVCADDG
+453 KETELPGVRASDSLTG
-466 TNDGRCP
+466 GRCP
-473 PVEPSREN
+473 PVEPSREG
-481 DDHPRPSP
+481 DDRPHPGP

>member
-1 MDPQIVNRTLDA
+1 M
-13 VYPVVFI
+13 
-20 DAINIKVQRW
+20 
-30 HLSEVYRQNVLCGTV
+30 
-45 GNCLTRTSS
+45 
-54 AQTGRISRIV
+54 
-64 SLTAVAIVAVVA
+64 VAIVSVVA
-76 LLAPLSVRVFRLP
+76 LLAPLSVKVLRLP

-103 GPQVLGWVSMDAA
+103 GPQVLGWVHMDAA

-135 IEVRRLRGPL
+135 IDVRRLRGPV

-160 VAMGVALGM
+160 VAVGVGLGM
-169 SGLAQSPVLMAV
+169 LGLVQSPVLMAV

-207 VIVAGASIAEVVP
+207 VIVAGASIAEIVP
-220 IVLLSLLFSEDT
+220 IILLSLLFSEDT
-232 SVGIG
+232 SAGVG
-237 ARLTLLAAFL
+237 AKLTLLAAFL
-247 GFTGVVIVVVL
+247 GFTAAVIVVVL
-258 GLERARTVCKTL
+258 GLERAHTVCKTL

-283 GTMALLLVFASLA
+283 GTVALLLVFASLA
-296 AAFGLESILGAFLAG
+296 TAFGLESILGAFLAG

-344 FVATGVSLDVRALLD
+344 FVATGVSLDVRALVD
-359 HASSLAKIPVF
+359 QVSSLAKIPVF
-370 VVALLIVRALPAV
+370 LVALLVVRALPAV
-383 FYRPLLGHRRNVLAA
+383 FYRPLLGHRRDVVAV

-417 ELGLLEPANFAALVA
+417 ELGLMQPANYAALVA

-438 IVFPRLAVLLLTRGA
+438 IVFPRLAVLLLARGA
-453 TESGPSDVCADDG
+453 TESATSDVRAKDGLDVAVDPRYESDD
-466 TNDGRCP
+466 R
-473 PVEPSREN
+473 
-481 DDHPRPSP
+481 PRSSP

>member
-1 MDPQIVNRTLDA
+1 MEARRQLYFGVQLANR
-13 VYPVVFI
+13 
-20 DAINIKVQRW
+20 
-30 HLSEVYRQNVLCGTV
+30 SCGTV
-45 GNCLTRTSS
+45 RKDPH
-54 AQTGRISRIV
+54 IV
-64 SLTAVAIVAVVA
+64 SLTVVAIVAVVA
-76 LLAPLSVRVFRLP
+76 LLSPLSVKMLRLP

-103 GPQVLGWVSMDAA
+103 GPQVLGWVHMDAA

-135 IEVRRLRGPL
+135 IDVRQLKGPV
-145 LRRASGAFVVSFALA
+145 LRRASGAFVVSFVLA
-160 VAMGVALGM
+160 VAVGVGLGM
-169 SGLAQSPVLMAV
+169 LGLARSPVLMAV

-207 VIVAGASIAEVVP
+207 VIVAGASIAEIVP
-220 IVLLSLLFSEDT
+220 IVFLSLLLSEDT
-232 SVGIG
+232 SAGVG
-237 ARLTLLAAFL
+237 AKLTLLATFL
-247 GFTGVVIVVVL
+247 GFTGAVIVVVL
-258 GLERARTVCKTL
+258 GLERARIVCKTL

-283 GTMALLLVFASLA
+283 GTVALLLVFASLA
-296 AAFGLESILGAFLAG
+296 TAFGLESILGAFLAG
-311 AALTLLDRDDDM
+311 AALTMLDRDDDM

-344 FVATGVSLDVRALLD
+344 FVATGVSLDVRALVEQV
-359 HASSLAKIPVF
+359 SSLAKIPVF
-370 VVALLIVRALPAV
+370 LVALLVVRALPAI
-383 FYRPLLGHRRNVLAA
+383 FYRPLLGSRREVVAV

-417 ELGLLEPANFAALVA
+417 ELGVMQPANYAALVA

-438 IVFPRLAVLLLTRGA
+438 IAFPRLAVLLLARWSK
-453 TESGPSDVCADDG
+453 ESAPSDVRAADGLDG
-466 TNDGRCP
+466 A
-473 PVEPSREN
+473 VEPSRES
-481 DDHPRPSP
+481 DDRPRPNP

>member
-1 MDPQIVNRTLDA
+1 
-13 VYPVVFI
+13 
-20 DAINIKVQRW
+20 
-30 HLSEVYRQNVLCGTV
+30 
-45 GNCLTRTSS
+45 
-54 AQTGRISRIV
+54 
-64 SLTAVAIVAVVA
+64 LTAVAIVSVVA
-76 LLAPLSVRVFRLP
+76 LLAPLSVRVLRLP

-103 GPQVLGWVSMDAA
+103 GPQVLGWVHMDAA
-116 LQVLSTIGLS
+116 LVVLSTIGLS

-135 IEVRRLRGPL
+135 IDVRHLRGPL

-160 VAMGVALGM
+160 VAVGVGLGM
-169 SGLAQSPVLMAV
+169 LGLAQSPVLIAV

-220 IVLLSLLFSEDT
+220 IVLLSLLFSEDP
-232 SVGIG
+232 SVGVG
-237 ARLTLLAAFL
+237 AKLTLLAAFL
-247 GFTGVVIVVVL
+247 GFAGVVIAVVL
-258 GLERARTVCKTL
+258 GLERARTVCRTL

-283 GTMALLLVFASLA
+283 GTVALLLVFASLA
-296 AAFGLESILGAFLAG
+296 SAFGLESILGAFLAG

-323 THTQFYTK
+323 THTQLYTK

-344 FVATGVSLDVRALLD
+344 FVATGVSLDVRALMD
-359 HASSLAKIPVF
+359 HGSSLVKIPLF
-370 VVALLIVRALPAV
+370 VVALLVVRALPAIL
-383 FYRPLLGHRRNVLAA
+383 YRPLLGSGRDVLAA

-406 SIPVV
+406 SIPLV

-417 ELGLLEPANFAALVA
+417 ELGLLQPANYAALVA

-438 IVFPRLAVLLLTRGA
+438 VIFPRLAVLLLERSA
-453 TESGPSDVCADDG
+453 KESA
-466 TNDGRCP
+466 P
-473 PVEPSREN
+473 P
-481 DDHPRPSP
+481 DHSP